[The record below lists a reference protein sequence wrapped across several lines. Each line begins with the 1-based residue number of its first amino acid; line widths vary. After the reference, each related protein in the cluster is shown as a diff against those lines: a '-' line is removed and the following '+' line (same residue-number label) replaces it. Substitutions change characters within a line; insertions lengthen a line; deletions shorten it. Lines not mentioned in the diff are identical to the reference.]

1 MTCWKCHEAVE
12 GPACVS
18 CGSLQPPPPKPDLFE
33 VLGLS
38 RTWAM
43 DRKDIDRAWRARSRQ
58 THPDRF
64 AGQGA
69 LQKRMALQWTA
80 TLNEARRV
88 LRDRVTRAWYLSTGA
103 ARAPEK
109 GGPVSD
115 QAFLEEVF
123 ELQMDAQMG
132 EDITTRAEALLQT
145 VDHELDG
152 LFVAWETGD
161 ATLDAVPDV
170 LARRKYIHNILVPH

>member
-1 MTCWKCHEAVE
+1 ME
-12 GPACVS
+12 
-18 CGSLQPPPPKPDLFE
+18 
-33 VLGLS
+33 
-38 RTWAM
+38 
-43 DRKDIDRAWRARSRQ
+43 RKDIDRAWRARSRE

-88 LRDRVTRAWYLSTGA
+88 LRDRVLRAWYLSTGA
-103 ARAPEK
+103 SRPPEK

-115 QAFLEEVF
+115 QDFLEQVF
-123 ELQMDAQMG
+123 ELQMEAQMG
-132 EDITTRAEALLQT
+132 EDISTQAQALLQT
-145 VDHELDG
+145 VDDELDG
-152 LFVAWETGD
+152 LFVAWETRS
-161 ATLDAVPDV
+161 APLDAVPDV